1 MFVFAIFQK
10 SRDAAKTTAR
20 PFVLRSDALHIL
32 AGAGIDADL
41 VALVDEQG
49 DTDLGTGLNGG
60 GLQGVGGGVALDTRL
75 GSGDFQLNK
84 VGDLNA
90 ENLALV
96 AQQLAGVILLAEL
109 EVSGTSAAPTGISS

>member
-1 MFVFAIFQK
+1 MSLSFSPSVQ
-10 SRDAAKTTAR
+10 RTAR
-20 PFVLRSDALHIL
+20 SVSYTHL
-32 AGAGIDADL
+32 
-41 VALVDEQG
+41 
-49 DTDLGTGLNGG
+49 GLNGG

-96 AQQLAGVILLAEL
+96 AQQLAGIVLLAEL
-109 EVSGTSAAPTGISS
+109 EVVGHIGSANGDVVVGLNIHEVVQIAILVGVGGR